1 MTGTIYSGI
10 KNIYDVRGK
19 SGEHFEC
26 RIKGKKLKEDEQS
39 YNPLAPGDKVLFDIT
54 DSQRG
59 FITGRHARV
68 NRFARWNRNQ
78 GAWQTIAANLDGLL
92 CVISATRP
100 PFRPRFVD
108 RVLIAA
114 QQGGVLPLILVN
126 KVDLGVEP
134 WIFERVEVWRSLGI
148 EALLCSAVSG
158 EGISKVKDIIS
169 NRTMV
174 LFGPS
179 GVGKTTLLNAL
190 IPGLDLLTGTVSLK
204 SDRGRH
210 ITNFA
215 RLLDTPN
222 SGRLV
227 DTPGI
232 REIHVHGIAPEELSM
247 WFPDF
252 KEEDSGCSFQPCSHR
267 HEPECAIRLA
277 VDAGRIHPD
286 RYTSYLRMRDDLEKE
301 TQW

>member
-10 KNIYDVRGK
+10 KNIYDVRSE

-26 RIKGKKLKEDEQS
+26 RIKGKQLREDEQS
-39 YNPLAPGDKVLFDIT
+39 YNPLAPGDVVSFDLA

-59 FITGRHARV
+59 FITDRHARV
-68 NRFARWNRNQ
+68 NRFARWNRKR

-92 CVISATRP
+92 CVISATKP

-114 QQGGVLPLILVN
+114 KQGGVPSSILVN

-134 WIFERVEVWRSLGI
+134 WILERVEVWRSLGI
-148 EALLCSAVSG
+148 EVLLCSAVSK
-158 EGISKVKDIIS
+158 EGISKVKDMIS

-179 GVGKTTLLNAL
+179 GVGKTTIINAL
-190 IPGLDLLTGTVSLK
+190 IPGLDLVAGTLSAK

-215 RLLDTPN
+215 RLLDAPD
-222 SGRLV
+222 SGKLV

-252 KEEDSGCSFQPCSHR
+252 DGEDGDCSFQPCSHR
-267 HEPECAIRLA
+267 HEPECGVRLA
-277 VDAGRIHPD
+277 VEAGRIHPD
-286 RYTSYLRMRDDLEKE
+286 RYRSYLRMRDDLENN